1 MSNPY
6 LHLIALL
13 GVGQENARTGRD
25 LATELQRAGH
35 IPRDQRDPARIVRQ
49 MVHDLRAHGVPIC
62 ADSSDGFYLAANP
75 DELDSYVK
83 RLGGRIY
90 EILKPYN
97 RIKRTARLWNAYCAG
112 QTSSEPEREPLP
124 HIPEPYR
131 GALLAKLGIRPAG
144 TNAAQSVTTSSDP
157 RTTPTTTTKPTRTT
171 TPVAQTIQQL
181 IVQVAAQMPLTRDW
195 TLERAVAHVTA
206 ETCKLL
212 RQPPYRIPIPL
223 NYMVAAGY
231 SKDAVA
237 NLIRPIYERKMAAL
251 HSQPALITE
260 EESP

>member
-13 GVGQENARTGRD
+13 GVGQENARTGRE
-25 LATELQRAGH
+25 LAEEMKRAGH

-49 MVHDLRAHGVPIC
+49 MVHDLRAQGVPIC
-62 ADSSDGFYLAANP
+62 ADSNDGFYLAANP
-75 DELDSYVK
+75 GELDSYVK

-97 RIKRTARLWNAYCAG
+97 RIKRTARLWSAYCAG
-112 QTSSEPEREPLP
+112 QTSAEPEREPLP

-131 GALLAKLGIRPAG
+131 GALLNKLKIAQPAQPTPQAATVRPAATT
-144 TNAAQSVTTSSDP
+144 TNA
-157 RTTPTTTTKPTRTT
+157 TKTT
-171 TPVAQTIQQL
+171 TPVARAIEQL

-231 SKDAVA
+231 GKDGVTQ
-237 NLIRPIYERKMAAL
+237 IVRPIFERKMAAL